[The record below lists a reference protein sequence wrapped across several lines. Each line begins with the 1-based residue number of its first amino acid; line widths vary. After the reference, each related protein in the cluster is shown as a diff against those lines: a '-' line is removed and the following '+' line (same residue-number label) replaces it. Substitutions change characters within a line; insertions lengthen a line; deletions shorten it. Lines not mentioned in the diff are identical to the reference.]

1 MHILLNIFF
10 PQKKESH
17 GLDLEDLTD
26 TRVTLVYCTD
36 WSKSHDCLD
45 YITKHLR
52 VYDWI
57 IVAVINTESNTKL
70 T

>member
-26 TRVTLVYCTD
+26 TEGDPIVYYIAALQKNL
-36 WSKSHDCLD
+36 SCL
-45 YITKHLR
+45 HQSR
-52 VYDWI
+52 
-57 IVAVINTESNTKL
+57 S
-70 T
+70 

>member
-36 WSKSHDCLD
+36 WSK
-45 YITKHLR
+45 KP
-52 VYDWI
+52 
-57 IVAVINTESNTKL
+57 
-70 T
+70 